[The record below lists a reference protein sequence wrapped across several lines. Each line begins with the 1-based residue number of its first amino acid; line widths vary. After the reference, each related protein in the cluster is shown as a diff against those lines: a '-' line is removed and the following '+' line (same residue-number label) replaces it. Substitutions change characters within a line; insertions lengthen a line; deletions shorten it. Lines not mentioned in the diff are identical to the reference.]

1 MLKWLTENG
10 LPDQGVTI
18 QTLEK
23 EGQPVDIIV
32 ATKSAKP
39 GDTVLRVPEHLIV
52 TLDSVFE
59 DGGIA
64 ELLTTGKLSEIAC
77 LTLYLAYEKKKGKK
91 SFFYPYIKELD
102 RQAGRGTQGA
112 KTPLLWDEGQVE
124 EYLAGSPVVGQIK
137 ERLSGIEKEYE
148 ELDTVFYMSKSMFK
162 NYSLADGFE
171 PPTEQFPLK
180 VFREAFAAVSSSVV
194 HLQGVAE
201 SKRFALV
208 PLGPP
213 LLTYS
218 STCRALLKY
227 DASTKEV
234 QLAVDREVTP
244 GQPIVAW
251 CGPQPNSRLLINYGV
266 VDPDNPHDKL
276 VITITIPSS
285 DPLYRL
291 KMTRLSGHQ
300 LSTQQAFQLTK
311 AEPLPDQLLP
321 YMRLV
326 NAATEEDVRRVV
338 FNNDTSGGEDGGKGG
353 ALSVENE
360 SMVLAQLITCLKKR
374 LSGYKTTIEEDDA
387 IIADPT
393 SGPRRTVAAKLL
405 KIEKTILQGSLKAV
419 LALPNAEAAARS
431 LDASSSLPRSSWAVK
446 IE

>member
-10 LPDQGVTI
+10 LPEQGVTI

-137 ERLSGIEKEYE
+137 ERLAGIEKEYE
-148 ELDTVFYMSKSMFK
+148 ELDTVFYMSKSMFR

-227 DASTKEV
+227 DASSKEV
-234 QLAVDREVTP
+234 QLAVDREVAP
-244 GQPIVAW
+244 GQPVVAW

-276 VITITIPSS
+276 AIIITIPSS

-291 KMTRLSGHQ
+291 KMTRLSEHQ

-311 AEPLPDQLLP
+311 AEPLPAQLLS

-326 NAATEEDVRRVV
+326 NGATEEDVRRVT
-338 FNNDTSGGEDGGKGG
+338 FSSSDDGG
-353 ALSVENE
+353 ALTMENE
-360 SMVLAQLITCLKKR
+360 NMVLAQLITCLKNR
-374 LSGYKTTIEEDDA
+374 LSGYKTTIEEDVA

-419 LALPNAEAAARS
+419 LSLPNAEEAARS
-431 LDASSSLPRSSWAVK
+431 LDASTSSWAVK

>member
-1 MLKWLTENG
+1 MKRKKVKNHST
-10 LPDQGVTI
+10 TI
-18 QTLEK
+18 
-23 EGQPVDIIV
+23 
-32 ATKSAKP
+32 
-39 GDTVLRVPEHLIV
+39 
-52 TLDSVFE
+52 
-59 DGGIA
+59 
-64 ELLTTGKLSEIAC
+64 
-77 LTLYLAYEKKKGKK
+77 
-91 SFFYPYIKELD
+91 YIKELD

-124 EYLAGSPVVGQIK
+124 EYLAGSPIIGQIK
-137 ERLSGIEKEYE
+137 ERLAGIEKEYH
-148 ELDTVFYMSKSMFK
+148 ELDTVFYMSKSMFR

-171 PPTEQFPLK
+171 PPTEQFSLR
-180 VFREAFAAVSSSVV
+180 VFRDAFAAVSSSVV
-194 HLQGVAE
+194 HLQGVVE
-201 SKRFALV
+201 SKRFALI

-227 DASTKEV
+227 DADSKEV
-234 QLAVDREVTP
+234 QLAVDREVSP

-276 VITITIPSS
+276 AITITIPST

-291 KMTRLSGHQ
+291 KMTRLAEHQ

-311 AEPLPDQLLP
+311 AEPLPSQLLP

-326 NAATEEDVRRVV
+326 NAVTEEGVREVV
-338 FNNDTSGGEDGGKGG
+338 FTTS
-353 ALSVENE
+353 SVVTVSKENE
-360 SMVLAQLITCLKKR
+360 NMVMAQLIRCLQKR

-387 IIADPT
+387 VIADPS

-419 LALPNAEAAARS
+419 MALPNAKEVA
-431 LDASSSLPRSSWAVK
+431 LDASSSSGGWAVK